1 MGVIGTVF
9 TFADVRLT
17 GSGGTSSGADSLKFY
32 TVLSNIV
39 ATFISGAACVRDYLF
54 LKGKKG
60 QFTKKFFA
68 LKLAGTTGV
77 ALTFLIVIVY
87 LAPFNADGFFS
98 MFYNSNLFFHLLIPI
113 LSIIVFVFF
122 ENRSDI
128 DFHYTF
134 VSVIPTLVY
143 GLFYAVNAALH
154 TSEGKII
161 PEYDWY
167 RFFYGGVWTAI
178 TIYFVIL
185 CLTYSI
191 SFLLWKFNR
200 KLSKNKKQQSED

>member
-1 MGVIGTVF
+1 MGIIGTVF
-9 TFADVRLT
+9 TFVDVRLT
-17 GSGGTSSGADSLKFY
+17 GSIGTSSGVDSLKYY

-60 QFTKKFFA
+60 QFTRTFFA

-77 ALTFLIVIVY
+77 ALTFLIVMFY

-98 MFYNSNLFFHLLIPI
+98 MFYNSNLFFHLLIPL

-122 ENRSDI
+122 ENRNDI

-154 TSEGKII
+154 TSEGEII

-167 RFFYGGVWTAI
+167 RFFYGGVWAAI
-178 TIYFVIL
+178 AIYFVIL
-185 CLTYSI
+185 CLTYLI

-200 KLSKNKKQQSED
+200 KLSSEKKQ